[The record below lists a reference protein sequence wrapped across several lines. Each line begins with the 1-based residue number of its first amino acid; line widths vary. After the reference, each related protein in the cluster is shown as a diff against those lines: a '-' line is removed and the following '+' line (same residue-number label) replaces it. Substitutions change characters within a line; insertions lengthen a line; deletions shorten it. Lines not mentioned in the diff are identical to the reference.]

1 MWQRGGLFK
10 SISLLAQF
18 LDGESE
24 VGVGKRLVAERE
36 VPPLRVKGLEAVGEH
51 GAAQYH
57 AVLELLGGDAAL
69 RLGGRFAIVARI
81 FTRVGI
87 AAEVGMALGAEP
99 VEGAAHVK
107 FLFRGH
113 VEERQIDGR
122 AAGVTTALIDVLLL
136 EEH

>member
-1 MWQRGGLFK
+1 M
-10 SISLLAQF
+10 AQF

-87 AAEVGMALGAEP
+87 AVLVMETGTWVWVP
-99 VEGAAHVK
+99 V
-107 FLFRGH
+107 FRAQKGQAPL
-113 VEERQIDGR
+113 RP
-122 AAGVTTALIDVLLL
+122 
-136 EEH
+136 